1 MTPPTP
7 TPDYNAMSPGEFYNA
22 MDMDAQKW
30 TDAFMQMWGNRLQ
43 EIDHG
48 LMLGWF
54 ANAIM
59 KTHDIVKAENT
70 PTAAP
75 RAVEPS
81 DAGLVRAVQI
91 AFNDADEAGY
101 NLEKCWDEAIKA
113 AQAPLLERIK
123 ELQFNLRECTAHAD
137 LGWSKY
143 DAAQQEIER
152 LRRALGMA
160 ETEMRYAGWS
170 EYDSENVGRVEAYK
184 AAQQALR
191 DKAGA

>member
-1 MTPPTP
+1 MIIEQIESLKSEYAS
-7 TPDYNAMSPGEFYNA
+7 DDWN
-22 MDMDAQKW
+22 
-30 TDAFMQMWGNRLQ
+30 
-43 EIDHG
+43 
-48 LMLGWF
+48 
-54 ANAIM
+54 NAISEAI
-59 KTHDIVKAENT
+59 KLLRCTA
-70 PTAAP
+70 AAP
-75 RAVEPS
+75 RADEPS
-81 DAGLVRAVQI
+81 NAGLVEQVARAIYHVTPDDMENERLCEDF
-91 AFNDADEAGY
+91 AKA
-101 NLEKCWDEAIKA
+101 AIPI

-123 ELQFNLRECTAHAD
+123 ELEFNLRECTAHAD

-143 DAAQQEIER
+143 DAAHQEIER